1 MQSTYDP
8 VFHYDQISPQDQD
21 RFLCCEALE
30 IRTLFRLPG
39 IPHKFLEVTTGAV
52 INVLAN

>member
-8 VFHYDQISPQDQD
+8 VFHYDQISPQNQD

-39 IPHKFLEVTTGAV
+39 IPHKFLEVTAGAV